1 MGTQGG
7 TGRRRSTKKER
18 STAEDDALN
27 LIAREAEARLA
38 AKRAAR
44 AEAREIRMKELE
56 RQQKEI
62 FQVQKKYYGL
72 DARLDERSD
81 SKWGDIEQWME
92 DSERYSHPSRVQ
104 TLSDE
109 DERMSVGSRG
119 SVRSDFDSIG
129 AHGGG
134 DSTAHLHKKS
144 KKKKKHKHR
153 DRDRNGYDDDDYS
166 VVSSRSSRL
175 SDESRV
181 SRSSRLDL
189 TSSGLGDDSGRPSR
203 ASRLDLQLASYA
215 SSDLYGSKALS
226 SCRTAGSAFNGYQ
239 SSLYDD
245 GVCAGS
251 RRGLGSASHPLD
263 YTSYRSSSSR
273 ASSRAS
279 SARASPVDNCGSVAS
294 FLRSAASSSG
304 LPRDLD
310 DVTIPDF
317 PDVEDRDYLEKGS
330 RAASSL
336 TAGTLTSLGGTS
348 SRRGSGETALTLDA
362 ETSLREIKDAL
373 AEVEEKYRKAM
384 VSNAQLDNEKGTL
397 MYQVDTLKDSL
408 MELEEMLSES
418 QRGHDDKVKELERE
432 KHAHGVLQFQFSELK
447 ETLKQSE
454 ELLNEIRQLRNKQ
467 EGFVREISDLQETV
481 EWKDKKI
488 GALERQKE
496 YTDAIRVERD
506 ELREEVVKL
515 KDVLKKHGILLG
527 PDLNINGDV
536 AVGVDDSSG
545 ADPVSQTTAD
555 TPTSPPEGNNSML
568 GGTEAAQLKSRGKE
582 ELTLEQP
589 REMRLSSDSVAAADA
604 LETPRDEVPNGE
616 PQTCFAGEADSVEE
630 SGPTNDRNDD
640 VTCEHAITAAV
651 DIDCCEPQIPECV
664 ISCEKNALESD
675 SGETENHSSSI
686 DALTNDEGELHHVSA
701 ELHSNQQSFEN
712 SNSRSEE
719 PALQLQDN
727 SQEFPKS
734 LPNDSASEMAN
745 TELQQEPENDEEV
758 EVEVETNE
766 VEAVSTESQSQV
778 TPSSGKK
785 KRKKRKGKKKGKAN
799 EDTEKDKNED
809 ETAEQ
814 YERVSHLTAADD
826 VPAMEVLVESRTDEV
841 DGKMSPQQSEPGD
854 PEGGVKSTE
863 PAVQSE
869 TAADPKPDYATSEH
883 GEEQTSETAIVVE
896 EESVKVT
903 ESLSHDEMPEEVHT
917 EHGTDGR
924 DEDKGAES
932 EKIDEVEVAETAETF
947 TLSETL
953 KEPTTVQVTEEGDE
967 EVNSETDTL
976 AAAAA
981 EVGEPERTAD
991 TVSHTVAPQDIPAER
1006 SVVLE
1011 VRSSGTGGAE
1021 EAAGTTG
1028 NHSGDEA
1035 SEESGL
1041 GHPDEEQSLETDSS
1055 EPGTSFIPAPPDD
1068 PGSCNPNI
1076 DNAREV
1082 RDDTSSPDNPGDQ
1095 TDVLMTNGSA
1105 VSRTLSNE
1113 TEPGSGEAK
1122 LEENLEDGTQ
1132 AASAEVPPAP
1142 ETGGDDKSPSESSTE
1157 DPSGSWA
1164 PLETLTAMQPDA
1176 NADVAVS
1183 VGQDGDELEREAVAG
1198 KEGADDGDESLAA
1211 PSTANADVS
1220 DHVTSPD
1227 LVAETDDAMSRTR
1240 EVNDDDVESAAV
1252 VPPDSEGTRM
1262 ADMSGAPG
1270 GSAEAG
1276 AFAERQSEE
1285 AEDEEPGNRQ
1295 RVESTD
1301 GTPED
1306 LSPNPQVSE
1315 VDDEDDEGQ
1324 SFDFDDLDVEAA
1336 VAAKCR
1342 LEDNEEGGQAQSD
1355 KCGDRDS
1362 VLDESDSESNE
1373 NAQPEVVGSRGE
1385 EAVDPS
1391 GQTDSQQTAAAPAGD
1406 ENVSGNPQKEAPA
1419 ADEQPAVDEGGPS
1432 TGGEPDRNP
1441 TKILAVEEGVGAA
1454 KHHELQDERAAG
1466 EKEPQQQQQQ
1476 ARKDSKKNSKKGK
1489 TKGKEDCKMS

>member
-1 MGTQGG
+1 M
-7 TGRRRSTKKER
+7 
-18 STAEDDALN
+18 AL
-27 LIAREAEARLA
+27 
-38 AKRAAR
+38 
-44 AEAREIRMKELE
+44 
-56 RQQKEI
+56 
-62 FQVQKKYYGL
+62 
-72 DARLDERSD
+72 
-81 SKWGDIEQWME
+81 
-92 DSERYSHPSRVQ
+92 PSQ
-104 TLSDE
+104 CAFHDLS
-109 DERMSVGSRG
+109 
-119 SVRSDFDSIG
+119 
-129 AHGGG
+129 
-134 DSTAHLHKKS
+134 
-144 KKKKKHKHR
+144 
-153 DRDRNGYDDDDYS
+153 
-166 VVSSRSSRL
+166 
-175 SDESRV
+175 
-181 SRSSRLDL
+181 
-189 TSSGLGDDSGRPSR
+189 
-203 ASRLDLQLASYA
+203 
-215 SSDLYGSKALS
+215 
-226 SCRTAGSAFNGYQ
+226 
-239 SSLYDD
+239 
-245 GVCAGS
+245 
-251 RRGLGSASHPLD
+251 
-263 YTSYRSSSSR
+263 
-273 ASSRAS
+273 
-279 SARASPVDNCGSVAS
+279 
-294 FLRSAASSSG
+294 
-304 LPRDLD
+304 
-310 DVTIPDF
+310 
-317 PDVEDRDYLEKGS
+317 
-330 RAASSL
+330 
-336 TAGTLTSLGGTS
+336 
-348 SRRGSGETALTLDA
+348 
-362 ETSLREIKDAL
+362 
-373 AEVEEKYRKAM
+373 
-384 VSNAQLDNEKGTL
+384 
-397 MYQVDTLKDSL
+397 
-408 MELEEMLSES
+408 
-418 QRGHDDKVKELERE
+418 
-432 KHAHGVLQFQFSELK
+432 
-447 ETLKQSE
+447 
-454 ELLNEIRQLRNKQ
+454 
-467 EGFVREISDLQETV
+467 
-481 EWKDKKI
+481 
-488 GALERQKE
+488 
-496 YTDAIRVERD
+496 
-506 ELREEVVKL
+506 
-515 KDVLKKHGILLG
+515 
-527 PDLNINGDV
+527 
-536 AVGVDDSSG
+536 
-545 ADPVSQTTAD
+545 
-555 TPTSPPEGNNSML
+555 

-604 LETPRDEVPNGE
+604 LEMPRDEVPNGE

-651 DIDCCEPQIPECV
+651 GVDCCEPQIPECV
-664 ISCEKNALESD
+664 ISCEKNALETD
-675 SGETENHSSSI
+675 SGETEKHSSSI

-712 SNSRSEE
+712 SNLRSEE

-727 SQEFPKS
+727 SQDFTKS

-745 TELQQEPENDEEV
+745 TELQQEPENDE

-809 ETAEQ
+809 ETAEK
-814 YERVSHLTAADD
+814 YEGVNQLTAVDD

-841 DGKMSPQQSEPGD
+841 DGKMNAQQTEPGD

-863 PAVQSE
+863 PAVHSE

-896 EESVKVT
+896 EEPVKVT
-903 ESLSHDEMPEEVHT
+903 ESLSHNEMPEEVHT
-917 EHGTDGR
+917 EHETDGQ

-932 EKIDEVEVAETAETF
+932 EKIDEVEVAETTETF

-953 KEPTTVQVTEEGDE
+953 KEPTKVQVTEEGDE

-981 EVGEPERTAD
+981 EVEEPERMAD
-991 TVSHTVAPQDIPAER
+991 TVSHTVAPQEIPVER

-1041 GHPDEEQSLETDSS
+1041 DHPEEEQSLETDSS

-1076 DNAREV
+1076 NNVREV
-1082 RDDTSSPDNPGDQ
+1082 RDDTSSPGDPGDQ
-1095 TDVLMTNGSA
+1095 TDILMTNGSA
-1105 VSRTLSNE
+1105 VSSNAQGNTTFIDNE

-1122 LEENLEDGTQ
+1122 LEENLEDEPQ

-1142 ETGGDDKSPSESSTE
+1142 ETGGDDKSPSESSTD

-1164 PLETLTAMQPDA
+1164 PLETLTATQPEA
-1176 NADVAVS
+1176 NADMAVS
-1183 VGQDGDELEREAVAG
+1183 VGQDGDELEREAVTG

-1211 PSTANADVS
+1211 PSTANTDVS

-1227 LVAETDDAMSRTR
+1227 LVAEADDTMSRTR

-1262 ADMSGAPG
+1262 ADMSEAPG
-1270 GSAEAG
+1270 GSAEADG
-1276 AFAERQSEE
+1276 FAERHSEE

-1301 GTPED
+1301 GMSED

-1355 KCGDRDS
+1355 KCDDRDS
-1362 VLDESDSESNE
+1362 VPDKSDSESNE
-1373 NAQPEVVGSRGE
+1373 NAQPEVVGSHGE

-1419 ADEQPAVDEGGPS
+1419 ADEQPAADEGGPS
-1432 TGGEPDRNP
+1432 IAGEPDRNP
-1441 TKILAVEEGVGAA
+1441 TKILAVEEGVDAA
-1454 KHHELQDERAAG
+1454 KRHELRDERAAG
-1466 EKEPQQQQQQ
+1466 EKEPQQQQ

-1489 TKGKEDCKMS
+1489 TKGKEECKMS

>member
-454 ELLNEIRQLRNKQ
+454 ELLN
-467 EGFVREISDLQETV
+467 
-481 EWKDKKI
+481 
-488 GALERQKE
+488 
-496 YTDAIRVERD
+496 
-506 ELREEVVKL
+506 
-515 KDVLKKHGILLG
+515 KHGILLG